1 MKKVLISAAGT
12 MASISYI
19 KLLKSKGFYVIGINA
34 VKSDLA
40 IHFCDEFHVVPVVS
54 DTEAYIKAIETLDF
68 NVFVP
73 WLDEE
78 HILFATRNVSFKSRI
93 LTSDSDSIL
102 IATDKIKT
110 YDFCVANG
118 IDISQ
123 RVLTVPAFVRKRFSR
138 GSKFAFVENDQ
149 VKLDSLDDDEY
160 LKQRIL
166 SGQEYTVDILCDMQ
180 GDYIYAVPRK
190 RLEAINVSTEGQI
203 DMNTDIIDYCK
214 NIVET
219 LPFKG
224 CINIQVFNTETGLYL
239 VEINPRLAGTSILSI
254 KAGFDLLTD
263 SIRLFLG
270 EEINRDYHAKD
281 KLKMLRYYEE
291 MYV

>member
-1 MKKVLISAAGT
+1 MKRVLISAAGT

-19 KLLKSKGFYVIGINA
+19 KLLKEKGFYVIGVNA

-40 IHFCDEFHVVPVVS
+40 IHFCDEFHVVPVVA
-54 DTEAYIKAIETLDF
+54 DTEAYIKAIEALDF

-78 HILFATRNVSFKSRI
+78 HILFATRNVPFKGKI
-93 LTSDSDSIL
+93 LTSDSNSIL
-102 IATDKIKT
+102 IATDKIRT
-110 YDFCVANG
+110 YDFCVTNG
-118 IDISQ
+118 IEISQ
-123 RVLTVPAFVRKRFSR
+123 RVKTVPAFVRKRFSR

-149 VKLDSLDDDEY
+149 GKLDSLDDNEY
-160 LKQRIL
+160 LKQGIL
-166 SGQEYTVDILCDMQ
+166 RGFEYTVDILCDMQ
-180 GDYIYAVPRK
+180 GNYIYAVPRK
-190 RLEAINVSTEGQI
+190 RLEAINVSTEGQV
-203 DMNTDIIDYCK
+203 DMNTQIIDYCK
-214 NIVET
+214 KIVEK

-270 EEINRDYHAKD
+270 EEIKRDYHAKD

-291 MYV
+291 MYI